1 MPGVENSK
9 RLLEDIPN
17 KIQNSLGIVADVN
30 RLVKD
35 GRDYI
40 EIRVSPSS
48 FPISYHGEFH
58 YRSRATKQQLTG
70 VALSQFIMH
79 KTGFRWEDVTVDGIS
94 ADDLDIDSL
103 RIFCREALRRN
114 RMSQEELNV
123 SNKELLDKLHLTRDG
138 KLKRSAILLFYHDP
152 SVIP

>member
-1 MPGVENSK
+1 MTRGMPGVENSK

-58 YRSRATKQQLTG
+58 YRSR
-70 VALSQFIMH
+70 F
-79 KTGFRWEDVTVDGIS
+79 
-94 ADDLDIDSL
+94 
-103 RIFCREALRRN
+103 
-114 RMSQEELNV
+114 V
-123 SNKELLDKLHLTRDG
+123 SV
-138 KLKRSAILLFYHDP
+138 YHAQNW
-152 SVIP
+152 IQMGRCHC